1 MTRSSTKSDG
11 VGARGSRA
19 GGGDGCRGA
28 GAGEEDEDEEEP
40 YPRYRL
46 VRNAGSG
53 VNGFALSPCGVCP
66 VFHKCTPLGVISPAT
81 CVYMTAWLHSS

>member
-1 MTRSSTKSDG
+1 MRYEDEEEE
-11 VGARGSRA
+11 
-19 GGGDGCRGA
+19 GGGEEEDEGDGEGA
-28 GAGEEDEDEEEP
+28 PEEDEDEEEP

-81 CVYMTAWLHSS
+81 CVYMTAWLQSS